1 MLRSP
6 FAILREGFSPDS
18 EYPMLNCQIMH
29 HRLFL
34 LALLLVLAVP
44 AYGQPIRVDGVLV
57 DDPFVSYNRF
67 NQPADTDSSW
77 HFIPGSVLVPGP
89 YAGKYEARIGGWRE
103 SENDKLRLDIGG
115 SVDIVRY
122 GERGKTGDVFSAG
135 ADFFTWTRLRAAGGF
150 KFPVEAVDYY
160 FGINGA
166 WRSESYTGIPFNLRV
181 RLAHIS
187 AHLVDGDPSFTSPQQ
202 QYITYSREFL
212 DVMMNIHGIEMISPV
227 GDANIALR
235 PYAGAQWLFHTIPDT
250 LGVVTPYAGLDLSWQ
265 PGPAL
270 PLTFRFG
277 YEARLNTELEPIG
290 EHQARLGVKIGDV
303 DSRGVILEGSY
314 YSGRSHYG
322 QHFSRREEFFSL
334 GFAVEF

>member
-1 MLRSP
+1 MVN
-6 FAILREGFSPDS
+6 
-18 EYPMLNCQIMH
+18 YQIMS
-29 HRLFL
+29 HRLFF
-34 LALLLVLAVP
+34 LLLVLVAAVP
-44 AYGQPIRVDGVLV
+44 SYGQMGATDESMPLPGGY
-57 DDPFVSYNRF
+57 PGPPPWRF
-67 NQPADTDSSW
+67 
-77 HFIPGSVLVPGP
+77 FPGSVLVPGP
-89 YAGKYEARIGGWRE
+89 YAGKYEARIGGSRE

-115 SVDIVRY
+115 SVDILAYNTRRTPQ
-122 GERGKTGDVFSAG
+122 GLSFG
-135 ADFFTWTRLRAAGGF
+135 ADFFTWTRLRASGGF

-166 WRSESYTGIPFNLRV
+166 LKAAEGPGIISDMRL

-202 QYITYSREFL
+202 EYITYSREFL
-212 DVMMNIHGIEMISPV
+212 DFTLGLEGKNLLGIDRAARGLVI
-227 GDANIALR
+227 R
-235 PYAGAQWLFHTIPDT
+235 PYTGLQWLFHTIPDT
-250 LGVVTPYAGLDLSWQ
+250 LGVVTPYAGLDASWQ
-265 PGPAL
+265 MTPAL
-270 PLTFRFG
+270 PITFRFG

-322 QHFSRREEFFSL
+322 QHFSSREEFFSL

>member
-1 MLRSP
+1 MVN
-6 FAILREGFSPDS
+6 
-18 EYPMLNCQIMH
+18 YQIIP
-29 HRLFL
+29 HRLFF
-34 LALLLVLAVP
+34 LLLVLVAAVP
-44 AYGQPIRVDGVLV
+44 AYGQG
-57 DDPFVSYNRF
+57 DDSPLPGGYLGPS
-67 NQPADTDSSW
+67 PW
-77 HFIPGSVLVPGP
+77 HFFPGSVLVPGP
-89 YAGKYEARIGGWRE
+89 YAGKYEARIGGSRE

-115 SVDIVRY
+115 SVDILAYNKYRKPQ
-122 GERGKTGDVFSAG
+122 EFSFG
-135 ADFFTWTRLRAAGGF
+135 ADFFTWTRLRASGGF

-166 WRSESYTGIPFNLRV
+166 FKATEEESIFSDVRV

-202 QYITYSREFL
+202 EYITYSREFL
-212 DVMMNIHGIEMISPV
+212 DATV
-227 GDANIALR
+227 GFDGKKLLGLRGPKLFALR

-250 LGVVTPYAGLDLSWQ
+250 LGVVTPYAGLDASWQ
-265 PGPAL
+265 PGSAL

-290 EHQARLGVKIGDV
+290 EHQARLGMKIGDI

-322 QHFSRREEFFSL
+322 QHFSSREKFFSL

>member
-1 MLRSP
+1 
-6 FAILREGFSPDS
+6 
-18 EYPMLNCQIMH
+18 MLNYQIMS

-34 LALLLVLAVP
+34 FLLVLVTAVP
-44 AYGQPIRVDGVLV
+44 AYGQPVRVDGVLV
-57 DDPFVSYNRF
+57 DDPFISFNHR

-122 GERGKTGDVFSAG
+122 GERGKTRDVFSAG

-166 WRSESYTGIPFNLRV
+166 WRSESHTGIPFNLRL

-202 QYITYSREFL
+202 EYITYSREFL
-212 DVMMNIHGIEMISPV
+212 DLTVGFDGREMLGIDRAARGLMVI
-227 GDANIALR
+227 R

-277 YEARLNTELEPIG
+277 YEARLNTELEPVG
-290 EHQARLGVKIGDV
+290 EHQARFGVKIGDA

-322 QHFSRREEFFSL
+322 QHFSSREKFFSL